1 MIDSIKKLVKE
12 KFPSADIDLS
22 VDDRHIVTVSGSCR
36 NWNDV
41 VGIGHLIG
49 EQSDVKNVV
58 NDLSVPGLDI
68 PKKDYSADRK
78 SGLAIGKIADVDIII
93 IGAGITGCGIAREL
107 SKYDLD
113 IIVIDMGDDVCT
125 GASKANNGDI
135 HPGHAVKPG
144 TLKAKLN
151 VRGNKLYDIWA
162 EELNFKFIRCGSL
175 MAIDDESLMP
185 GLEYYYK
192 TGKANGVAG
201 IELVDGD
208 RAIEI
213 EPVLADQE
221 TKPIAA
227 LWLPTMGIVDP
238 YEVVIALAENAAS
251 NGVKFMLNCT
261 VADILHENGEVRGV
275 ITSKGV
281 IKSKYV
287 INCAGIYAD
296 EISAMAGDRSYTIH
310 GRRGAIAI
318 IDKRVK
324 PMFSGLSGLFSG
336 KQVQKKDSHSKGGGM
351 CLTPEGNILL
361 GPSATEIPDKEDNS
375 VTEVG
380 LSYAMNLNYNPDVN
394 YSTIIRF
401 FSGVRPPDYK
411 EDFVI
416 EMSPITHGFVNVGGI
431 QSPGLA
437 SSPAIAEMVE
447 QILCDDFENNKIS
460 LNLKKDFEPYRKES
474 VAFRHLSRR
483 EQGELI
489 KTNPKYGRIVCRCES
504 VTEGEILDAINSP
517 IVPTSIDAIKR
528 RTRAGM
534 GRCQGG
540 FCQPRVIE
548 LLARELGKEWVEINL
563 NMDGT
568 NILVQPNRSMNIKGK
583 AGIE

>member
-1 MIDSIKKLVKE
+1 MIDSIICVVEE
-12 KFPSADIDLS
+12 KFPSADFDLS
-22 VDDRHIVTVSGSCR
+22 KDDRQIVTVKGHCKS
-36 NWNDV
+36 WNDV
-41 VGIGHLIG
+41 VGIGHLIA
-49 EQSDVKNVV
+49 EQDGVKNVV
-58 NDLSVPGLDI
+58 NDLDVPGLHI
-68 PKKDYSADRK
+68 PKKDYSVNRK
-78 SGLAIGKIADVDIII
+78 TGLSIGKIADVDVLI
-93 IGAGITGCGIAREL
+93 IGAGVTGCGIAREL

-113 IIVIDMGDDVCT
+113 ILVVDMGDDVCT

-151 VRGNKLYDIWA
+151 VRGNKLYDKWA
-162 EELNFKFIRCGSL
+162 EELNFNLNRCGSL

-185 GLEYYYK
+185 LLEYVYNIGK
-192 TGKANGVAG
+192 TNGVPG
-201 IELVDGD
+201 IEIVDGD
-208 RAIEI
+208 RAMEI
-213 EPVLADQE
+213 ETVLANRD
-221 TKPIAA
+221 TKPVAG
-227 LWLPTMGIVDP
+227 LWLPSMGIVDP
-238 YEVVIALAENAAS
+238 YEVVIALAENAAT

-261 VADILHENGEVRGV
+261 VADILHENGEVRGA

-287 INCAGIYAD
+287 INCAGVYAD
-296 EISAMAGDRSYTIH
+296 EISSMAGDHAYTIH
-310 GRRGAIAI
+310 ARRGVLAI
-318 IDKRVK
+318 IDKNIK
-324 PMFSGLSGLFSG
+324 PTYSGLSGISNG
-336 KQVQKKDSHSKGGGM
+336 KKVVNKDPNSKGGGM

-375 VTEVG
+375 VTVEG
-380 LSYAMNLNYNPDVN
+380 LSYAMNRNDNPDAN
-394 YSTIIRF
+394 YANVIRF
-401 FSGVRPPDYK
+401 FAGVRPANYT

-416 EMSPITHGFVNVGGI
+416 EMSPITHGFVNVGAI

-447 QILCDDFENNKIS
+447 QILSEDFEKNN
-460 LNLKKDFEPYRKES
+460 LPFNQKKHFEPYHKEK
-474 VAFRHLSRR
+474 VAFRHLSRT
-483 EQGELI
+483 EQDELI
-489 KTNPKYGRIVCRCES
+489 KANPKYGRIICRCES
-504 VTEGEILDAINSP
+504 ITEGEILDAIDSP

-540 FCQPRVIE
+540 FCQPRVLE

-563 NMDGT
+563 NMNGT
-568 NILVQPNRSMNIKGK
+568 NILVRPNRSMNNTGK